1 MSCVRKKTSA
11 VRNRIREWASMAG
24 RDADLPVTDSFLLE
38 MADDGVL
45 RLKGCRAIVVC
56 APEAVAVTTDRFL
69 LTVKGEGLYFRHYS
83 DSDAAVGGRIDAVCF
98 GR

>member
-1 MSCVRKKTSA
+1 MLNKTEAVKNRVRRWISLT
-11 VRNRIREWASMAG
+11 G

-45 RLKGCRAIVVC
+45 RLKGCRELLVS
-56 APEAVAVTTDRFL
+56 APETITVRTDRFV
-69 LTVKGEGLYFRHYS
+69 LTVRGEGLYFRHYS
-83 DSDAAVGGRIDAVCF
+83 DTDASVGGRIDGIGF

>member
-1 MSCVRKKTSA
+1 MGEKTETVKNRVRRWISLT
-11 VRNRIREWASMAG
+11 G

-45 RLKGCRAIVVC
+45 RLKGCRGLLVC
-56 APEAVAVTTDRFL
+56 TEQTGAVRTDRFL
-69 LTVKGEGLYFRHYS
+69 LTVRGEGLYFIHYS
-83 DSDAAVGGRIDAVCF
+83 GTDASVGGRIDGVEF

>member
-1 MSCVRKKTSA
+1 MGEKSETVKNRVRRWISLT
-11 VRNRIREWASMAG
+11 G

-45 RLKGCRAIVVC
+45 RLKGCRGLLVC
-56 APEAVAVTTDRFL
+56 TEQTVAVRTDRFL
-69 LTVKGEGLYFRHYS
+69 LTVRGEGLYFIHYS
-83 DSDAAVGGRIDAVCF
+83 GTDASVGGRIDGVEF